1 MGSSRY
7 WEQEVETL
15 SRERLE
21 QLQLKRLKSTLVN
34 ACSNAGLYRERMDE
48 AGVDPE
54 GLDSLDDLEKIPFTV
69 KDDLRNNYPFG
80 LFARPMKDVVRI
92 HASSGTTGNPTV
104 VGYTKNDIAMWAN
117 LIARQLYSTGAG
129 PGDVI
134 QNSYGYGLFTGGL
147 GLHYGGELLG
157 ATVVPVSGGNTERQ
171 LKIMQDYG
179 STVICCTPS
188 YALYIAEVG
197 KELGIDFEN
206 LPLRTGIM
214 GAEPWTEEIRK
225 EIEARLHIDA
235 IDIYGLS
242 EIIGPGVSCECE
254 MKAGLHIAEDH
265 FLIEIID
272 PETGKRKKPGE
283 IGEMVFTS
291 LTKEALPII
300 RYRTRDLSKI
310 DISECGCGRTHARMA
325 KPMGRAD
332 DMLIIRGVNVF
343 PSQIEEVLMQVQ
355 GVEPHYL
362 IVVDSKNYLDTLE
375 VWVEVSEDIFS
386 EKMNELENF
395 ESAIEHKLY
404 STTGI
409 KIDVKLKEPRAIQ
422 RSTGKAKRVLDKRKG
437 ETI

>member
-1 MGSSRY
+1 MGSSDY

-15 SRERLE
+15 SRDKLEKLQLERLKKT
-21 QLQLKRLKSTLVN
+21 LVDTYSTVDFYRKRLDD
-34 ACSNAGLYRERMDE
+34 AGI
-48 AGVDPE
+48 DPE
-54 GLDSLDDLEKIPFTV
+54 KFDSLDELEKIPFTV
-69 KDDLRNNYPFG
+69 KDDLRNNFPFG
-80 LFARPMKDVVRI
+80 LFARPMKEVVRI
-92 HASSGTTGNPTV
+92 HSSSGTTGNPTV

-117 LIARQLYSTGAG
+117 LIARQLYATGVRDD
-129 PGDVI
+129 DVI

-157 ATVVPVSGGNTERQ
+157 ATVVPVSGGNTQRQ
-171 LKIMQDYG
+171 IKIMQDYS

-188 YALYIAEVG
+188 YALYMAEVG
-197 KELGIDFEN
+197 KELGIDFED
-206 LPLRTGIM
+206 LPLKIGIM
-214 GAEPWTEEIRK
+214 GAEPWTEEIRR
-225 EIEARLHIDA
+225 EIEERLQIEA

-242 EIIGPGVSCECE
+242 EIIGPGVSCECNR
-254 MKAGLHIAEDH
+254 KAGLHIAEDH
-265 FLIEIID
+265 FIIEIID

-291 LTKEALPII
+291 ITKEAFPII

-310 DISECGCGRTHARMA
+310 DIAKCGCGRTHTRMA

-343 PSQIEEVLMQVQ
+343 PSQIEEVLMQVRD
-355 GVEPHYL
+355 VEPHYL

-386 EKMNELENF
+386 EKMNDLENF

-409 KIDVKLKEPRAIQ
+409 KIDVKLKEPRAIK
-422 RSTGKAKRVLDKRKG
+422 RSMGKAKRVLDKRKG

>member
-1 MGSSRY
+1 MGSSDY
-7 WEQEVETL
+7 WEPEVETL
-15 SRERLE
+15 PRDRLQE
-21 QLQLKRLKSTLVN
+21 LQLKRLKNTLAD
-34 ACSNAGLYRERMDE
+34 ACSTVDLYRKRLDG
-48 AGVDPE
+48 AGIDPE
-54 GLDSLDDLEKIPFTV
+54 RFDSLDDLEKIPFTV
-69 KDDLRNNYPFG
+69 KDDLRDNYPFG
-80 LFARPMKDVVRI
+80 LFARTMKEVVRI
-92 HASSGTTGNPTV
+92 HSSSGTTGNPTV

-117 LIARQLYSTGAG
+117 LIARQLYAAG
-129 PGDVI
+129 IRRDDVI

-157 ATVVPVSGGNTERQ
+157 AVVVPVSGGNTERQ
-171 LKIMQDYG
+171 IKIMQDYK
-179 STVICCTPS
+179 STAICCTPS

-197 KELGIDFEN
+197 KELGVDFES
-206 LPLRTGIM
+206 LPLVTGIM
-214 GAEPWTEEIRK
+214 GAEPWTEEIRR

-242 EIIGPGVSCECE
+242 EIIGPGVSCECDR
-254 MKAGLHIAEDH
+254 KAGLHIAEDH
-265 FLIEIID
+265 FIIEIID

-310 DISECGCGRTHARMA
+310 DTSKCGCGRTHARMA

-343 PSQIEEVLMQVQ
+343 PSQIEEVLMQVR

-375 VWVEVSEDIFS
+375 VWIEVSEDIFS
-386 EKMNELENF
+386 EKMNDLGNF

-409 KIDVKLKEPRAIQ
+409 KIDVKLKEPRAIK